1 MFYHAIHHNKM
12 PASYT
17 IANKAGLTA
26 LQLSFQLGR
35 NELFSALLELS
46 SETQWT
52 YGKIAY
58 VAYPL
63 SILDSIDSEGC
74 VSKYH
79 LIPRLFW
86 QITP

>member
-17 IANKAGLTA
+17 LQNEAGLTP
-26 LQLSFQLGR
+26 LQLSFHLGR
-35 NELFSALLELS
+35 EELFHALLELS

-63 SILDSIDSEGC
+63 SILDSIDEKGR
-74 VSKYH
+74 VSK
-79 LIPRLFW
+79 
-86 QITP
+86 